1 MTDSPF
7 AQPSS
12 GGDKFEPGDFN
23 GCLLLF
29 FPKSY
34 NPSETTK
41 FGASTSADVDVIVVD
56 RRDATG
62 QPVIKWNAR
71 VFGNLANSVRDS
83 IGSCVLARLG
93 QGPNTKGNPPWILLA
108 HTPEDAM
115 TAGPVHA
122 AFVAGQFKQPERP
135 QNAPAAAP
143 LAQDPWAG
151 MNVQGTHAP
160 QAPYVAPAVQTP
172 LPAAPPVDATA
183 VGDPNIVLLIS
194 KGIDPAKVMAMDA
207 ATRQMIAATF

>member
-23 GCLLLF
+23 GCLLLI

-34 NPSETTK
+34 DPNATTK
-41 FGASTSADVDVIVVD
+41 FGASTSADCDVLVID

-71 VFGNLANSVRDS
+71 LFGNLANSVRDS
-83 IGSCVLARLG
+83 LGSCVLARLG

-108 HTPEDAM
+108 HTPDDAM

-122 AFVAGQFKQPERP
+122 AYTAGQFKQPERP
-135 QNAPAAAP
+135 TDNTPAAP
-143 LAQDPWAG
+143 QDPWAG
-151 MNVQGTHAP
+151 M
-160 QAPYVAPAVQTP
+160 QATAVPPAVQYQAPAPVAVAPTLP
-172 LPAAPPVDATA
+172 DAAPAAA
-183 VGDPNIVLLIS
+183 GDPNIVLLIT
-194 KGIDPAKVMAMDA
+194 KGIDAAKVMAMDP
-207 ATRQMIAATF
+207 ATRAMIAATF